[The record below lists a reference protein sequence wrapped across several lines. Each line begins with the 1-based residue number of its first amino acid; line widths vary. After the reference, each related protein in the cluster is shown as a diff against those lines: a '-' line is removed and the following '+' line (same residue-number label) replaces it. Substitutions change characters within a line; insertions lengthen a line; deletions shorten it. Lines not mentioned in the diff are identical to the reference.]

1 MFDII
6 KDYLISV
13 GMAVDKQAF
22 KDAENQ
28 MNTAEKK
35 INSFGGK
42 TGSTFL
48 KVGATAGALAVAVG
62 TAMAKFSLSVAE
74 ADRQVGFLAN
84 RLYTT
89 KENARA
95 LTTAMKA
102 MNFKSIEDLRNL
114 GLDPEARAQ
123 FLELKQLARSL
134 ENPRTK
140 QAMKEI
146 RQINFEIQKLMVR
159 FEYFKMEIAAKVLD
173 IFKKLKPTIQSIINW
188 FKPIINAGRE
198 VWESYKGAL
207 PNITKGIKYIWQ
219 LIRPIINTMRASAI
233 FIAKVAKL
241 IYDTIKAMPEGLRTS
256 FAIIKNVL
264 DPIIKIFEFIEDMVV
279 YLAGGDSKFEQIYDT
294 ITPMR
299 NIRNQTAGTND
310 NRKAEEFKS
319 NFNHPLSPS
328 NVAARNLK
336 LSNNRLTG
344 INDNYGA
351 IRYFKT
357 GQSVHGFGINS
368 VRGKSGV
375 SDANMLMLAELNS
388 LLRGNTQGL
397 RISAGTEGDHTKG
410 SKHYGG
416 GALDIETIGSTPLK
430 QIVRLVMATQQ
441 ANSVN
446 KALIEYSQADYARLQ
461 EAAVQM
467 GYDRNALDK
476 YLLRDKQ
483 DRVQWAKAGNS
494 HLHLE
499 PRKVQESLVA
509 QDYAKQRSALPSSV
523 VVNVY
528 GDYRLVENEKEQI
541 RDAMLWAFGGYE

>member
-159 FEYFKMEIAAKVLD
+159 FEYFKMEIAAKTLE
-173 IFKKLKPTIQSIINW
+173 IFKQLKPTIQSIIDW
-188 FKPIINAGRE
+188 FKPIVNSVRE
-198 VWESYKGAL
+198 LWGSFQGAM
-207 PNITKGIKYIWQ
+207 PNIKRGISSIWEMLKPIFNAFRATVILAVKGFKFIFDGIKN
-219 LIRPIINTMRASAI
+219 L
-233 FIAKVAKL
+233 
-241 IYDTIKAMPEGLRTS
+241 PEGFRVA
-256 FAIIKNVL
+256 FATVKHIL
-264 DPIIKIFEFIEDMVV
+264 DPIVRIFEFIEDLIV
-279 YLAGGDSKFEQIYDT
+279 YLAGGDSKFELMYDKLKWL
-294 ITPMR
+294 R
-299 NIRNQTAGTND
+299 DIRNETAGD
-310 NRKAEEFKS
+310 NEHRDAQEVDRRNRIASKRAAS
-319 NFNHPLSPS
+319 D
-328 NVAARNLK
+328 VAYKNQMNAGRA
-336 LSNNRLTG
+336 G
-344 INDNYGA
+344 YYGA
-351 IRYFKT
+351 IRYYKS
-357 GQSVHGFGINS
+357 GQSVHGFGVNS

-397 RISAGTEGDHTKG
+397 RISAGTEGAHSKN

-430 QIVRLVMATQQ
+430 QIVKLVMATQQ
-441 ANSVN
+441 ANTVN

-461 EAAVQM
+461 EAAVQL

-483 DRVQWAKAGNS
+483 GRVQWAKAGNS

-499 PRKVQESLVA
+499 PNSVEKSLEQTDLQQSRQIA
-509 QDYAKQRSALPSSV
+509 QTYNINIQGGT
-523 VVNVY
+523 NIT
-528 GDYRLVENEKEQI
+528 ENEKEEI
-541 RDAMLWAFGGYE
+541 RQTILWASGGLQ